1 MINKKLIIEKIDR
14 TFQNR
19 ERNRIAKQ
27 CLDHAIAWTTLYDS
41 MNPIVKSKRSYLENF
56 NACHQYIIDNFD
68 KSQVKT
74 FSIWAIILPT
84 IISYIAKWVTQWV
97 IDNLLED

>member
-1 MINKKLIIEKIDR
+1 
-14 TFQNR
+14 
-19 ERNRIAKQ
+19 
-27 CLDHAIAWTTLYDS
+27 

-56 NACHQYIIDNFD
+56 NSCHQHIIDNFD
-68 KSQVKT
+68 RSQVKT

-84 IISYIAKWVTQWV
+84 IISYIAKWIAEWV